1 MKQIQWLT
9 LLAVCLLLIP
19 ACTRTPAVP
28 EPGSDSGTAAAT
40 GTETE
45 PETEKPVKEKTTMN
59 VMSFNVLGMNRETQ
73 TAKEPYKTVDAT
85 VETRGVKLNRLL
97 VGEQIDIAGFQEL
110 TAPWRIWFR
119 EKLDSA
125 YGFVG
130 TPTRDTGEGG
140 YIAYRKDKY
149 EPVEKGVFWLYD
161 GAPSKPAKYD
171 ESMFDRMCYWALFR
185 VKASGEYFLFMDTHL
200 DHTGATAKQAKVIV
214 DQIPVISEKMK
225 TAYGI
230 KSLPVMLVGDMNS
243 RPDTEA
249 YRVLTSALRDARL
262 YSKGDTVDGRY
273 ATSPDLRWVES
284 EADYRQDGHVIDYL
298 MISRQI
304 TVNNYKMVWTS
315 TNLCPYGEF
324 ISDHNAVIV
333 NVGI

>member
-1 MKQIQWLT
+1 MQCVIGCHSVEFLIRHIIPHLVQPWIMFFFIRLFQNFFRHCNN
-9 LLAVCLLLIP
+9 LFCCL
-19 ACTRTPAVP
+19 
-28 EPGSDSGTAAAT
+28 
-40 GTETE
+40 
-45 PETEKPVKEKTTMN
+45 
-59 VMSFNVLGMNRETQ
+59 
-73 TAKEPYKTVDAT
+73 
-85 VETRGVKLNRLL
+85 
-97 VGEQIDIAGFQEL
+97 
-110 TAPWRIWFR
+110 
-119 EKLDSA
+119 
-125 YGFVG
+125 
-130 TPTRDTGEGG
+130 
-140 YIAYRKDKY
+140 
-149 EPVEKGVFWLYD
+149 
-161 GAPSKPAKYD
+161 
-171 ESMFDRMCYWALFR
+171 
-185 VKASGEYFLFMDTHL
+185 
-200 DHTGATAKQAKVIV
+200 V